1 MEARGTNILLGAYS
15 KHHAI
20 LIQLEPGPGIHG
32 DHTGYAF
39 ERRCLSTPIGSQKK
53 GNTAFLDFKIQTV
66 YGNNS
71 LS

>member
-1 MEARGTNILLGAYS
+1 MKARGTNILLRAYS

-20 LIQLEPGPGIHG
+20 LIQLKPGPSIHG
-32 DHTGYAF
+32 DHPCYAF
-39 ERRCLSTPIGSQKK
+39 ERRCLSTSIGAQKK

-66 YGNNS
+66 HGNNS